1 MARLLRVPAIS
12 AGASEAVLATWPLA
26 ENVPYAATD
35 VIATVETEKAVVDI
49 EAEEDGVILRRL
61 VGEGANVAVGQPI
74 ALLGAPGEP
83 AGDIDEMLRAHGV
96 AAGPPPAAPT
106 APAAPAAPAGSP
118 VSSAPSAGSP
128 ASGAD
133 LVRAA
138 PAGNGQP
145 QGPGPHDAEQA
156 GALQAGALRAGAQR
170 IFVSPLA
177 RRLARDSALDLRAIA
192 GTGPNGRI
200 MRRDVEQA
208 MRAIGRAPAAAT
220 GWLAEP
226 ALQPS
231 PAVTT
236 GTAEGAAAGWPT
248 PVAPAAPPA
257 AAGHTAIAHSR
268 VRQAI
273 ASRLTES
280 KRTVPHFYLSGSARA
295 GKLLRLRAELN
306 DGTSPVRVSVNDLVV
321 KAVARAHQLVPA
333 MNVIWTPEALL
344 SYSSVDVGVAV
355 ASPRGRVT
363 PGLRSAARYPI
374 SALSAAVADLV
385 DRAGAGRLQQR
396 ELEGGTT
403 CVTNLGMF
411 GVEEFSAI
419 INPPQSSI
427 IAVGAIHDAPVVK
440 KGKLGVGAVMR
451 VTLSVDHRAADGTT
465 AAEWMKA
472 FVALIEHP
480 AQILA

>member
-1 MARLLRVPAIS
+1 MARLLRVPAIA
-12 AGASEAVLATWPLA
+12 AGASEAVLAAWPLA
-26 ENVPYAATD
+26 ENVPYAAAD
-35 VIATVETEKAVVDI
+35 VIATVETEKAIVDI

-74 ALLGAPGEP
+74 ALLGAPGEA
-83 AGDIDEMLRAHGV
+83 AGDIDEMLRAQGV
-96 AAGPPPAAPT
+96 
-106 APAAPAAPAGSP
+106 APAAAAPAGSP
-118 VSSAPSAGSP
+118 VSSPPSAGSP

-138 PAGNGQP
+138 PAGNGQR
-145 QGPGPHDAEQA
+145 QGPGPHRDAEQA
-156 GALQAGALRAGAQR
+156 GAQRAGTQR

-177 RRLARDSALDLRAIA
+177 RRLAREGALDLRAIA

-208 MRAIGRAPAAAT
+208 MRAVGP
-220 GWLAEP
+220 
-226 ALQPS
+226 
-231 PAVTT
+231 
-236 GTAEGAAAGWPT
+236 
-248 PVAPAAPPA
+248 APAAPQTA
-257 AAGHTAIAHSR
+257 APQTAAPLAAALAPAGHTAIAHSR

-306 DGTSPVRVSVNDLVV
+306 EGTGPARVSVNDLVI

-344 SYSSVDVGVAV
+344 SYDSVDIGVAV
-355 ASPRGRVT
+355 ASPRGLVT
-363 PGLRSAARYPI
+363 PVLRAAERYPV
-374 SALSAAVADLV
+374 SALAVAVADLV

-411 GVEEFSAI
+411 GVEQFAAI

-427 IAVGAIHDAPVVK
+427 LAVGAIHDAPVVK

-451 VTLSVDHRAADGTT
+451 VTLSADHRAIDGAT

>member
-26 ENVPYAATD
+26 ENVPYTAAD
-35 VIATVETEKAVVDI
+35 VIATVETEKAIVDI

-74 ALLGAPGEP
+74 ALLGAPGEA
-83 AGDIDEMLRAHGV
+83 AGDIDEMLRAQGV
-96 AAGPPPAAPT
+96 
-106 APAAPAAPAGSP
+106 APAAAAPAGSP
-118 VSSAPSAGSP
+118 VSSPPSAGSP

-138 PAGNGQP
+138 PAGNGQR
-145 QGPGPHDAEQA
+145 QGPGPHRDAEQA
-156 GALQAGALRAGAQR
+156 GAQRAGTQR

-177 RRLARDSALDLRAIA
+177 RRLAREGALDLRAIA

-208 MRAIGRAPAAAT
+208 MRAVGP
-220 GWLAEP
+220 
-226 ALQPS
+226 
-231 PAVTT
+231 
-236 GTAEGAAAGWPT
+236 
-248 PVAPAAPPA
+248 APAAPQTA
-257 AAGHTAIAHSR
+257 APQTAAPLAAALAPAGHTAIAHSR

-306 DGTSPVRVSVNDLVV
+306 EGTGPARVSVNDLVI

-344 SYSSVDVGVAV
+344 SYDSVDIGVAV
-355 ASPRGRVT
+355 ASPRGLVT
-363 PGLRSAARYPI
+363 PVLRAAERYPV
-374 SALSAAVADLV
+374 SALAVAVADLV

-411 GVEEFSAI
+411 GVEQFAAI

-427 IAVGAIHDAPVVK
+427 LAVGAIHDAPVVK
-440 KGKLGVGAVMR
+440 KGKLRVGAVMR
-451 VTLSVDHRAADGTT
+451 VTLSADHRAIDGAT

>member
-1 MARLLRVPAIS
+1 MARLLRVPAIA
-12 AGASEAVLATWPLA
+12 AGASEAVLAAWPLA
-26 ENVPYAATD
+26 ENVPYAAAD
-35 VIATVETEKAVVDI
+35 VIATVETEKAIVDI

-74 ALLGAPGEP
+74 ALLGAPGEA
-83 AGDIDEMLRAHGV
+83 AGDIDEMLRAQGV
-96 AAGPPPAAPT
+96 
-106 APAAPAAPAGSP
+106 APAAAAPAGSP
-118 VSSAPSAGSP
+118 VSSPPSAGSP

-138 PAGNGQP
+138 PAGNGQR
-145 QGPGPHDAEQA
+145 QGPGPHRDAEQA
-156 GALQAGALRAGAQR
+156 GAQRAGTQR

-177 RRLARDSALDLRAIA
+177 RRLAREGALDLRAIA

-208 MRAIGRAPAAAT
+208 MRAVGP
-220 GWLAEP
+220 
-226 ALQPS
+226 
-231 PAVTT
+231 
-236 GTAEGAAAGWPT
+236 
-248 PVAPAAPPA
+248 APAAPQTA
-257 AAGHTAIAHSR
+257 APLAAALAPAGHTAIAHSR

-306 DGTSPVRVSVNDLVV
+306 EGTGPARVSVNDLVI

-344 SYSSVDVGVAV
+344 SYDSVDIGVAV
-355 ASPRGRVT
+355 ASPRGLVT
-363 PGLRSAARYPI
+363 PVLRAAERYPV
-374 SALSAAVADLV
+374 SALAVAVADLV

-411 GVEEFSAI
+411 GVEQFAAI

-427 IAVGAIHDAPVVK
+427 LAVGAIHDAPVVK

-451 VTLSVDHRAADGTT
+451 VTLSADHRAIDGAT

>member
-26 ENVPYAATD
+26 ENVPYAAAD
-35 VIATVETEKAVVDI
+35 VIATVETEKAIVDI

-74 ALLGAPGEP
+74 ALLGAPGEA
-83 AGDIDEMLRAHGV
+83 AGDIDEMLRAQGV
-96 AAGPPPAAPT
+96 
-106 APAAPAAPAGSP
+106 APAAAAPAGSP
-118 VSSAPSAGSP
+118 VSSPPSAGSP

-138 PAGNGQP
+138 PAGNGQR
-145 QGPGPHDAEQA
+145 QGPGPHRDAEQA
-156 GALQAGALRAGAQR
+156 GAQRAGTQR

-177 RRLARDSALDLRAIA
+177 RRLAREGALDLRAIA

-208 MRAIGRAPAAAT
+208 MRAVGP
-220 GWLAEP
+220 
-226 ALQPS
+226 
-231 PAVTT
+231 
-236 GTAEGAAAGWPT
+236 
-248 PVAPAAPPA
+248 APAAPLTA
-257 AAGHTAIAHSR
+257 APQTAAPLAAALAPAGHTAIAHSR

-306 DGTSPVRVSVNDLVV
+306 EGTGPARVSVNDLVI

-344 SYSSVDVGVAV
+344 SYDSVDIGVAV
-355 ASPRGRVT
+355 ASPRGLVT
-363 PGLRSAARYPI
+363 PVLRAAERYPV
-374 SALSAAVADLV
+374 SALAVAVADLV

-411 GVEEFSAI
+411 GVEQFSAI

-427 IAVGAIHDAPVVK
+427 LAVGAIHDAPVVK

-451 VTLSVDHRAADGTT
+451 VTLSADHRAIDGAT

>member
-26 ENVPYAATD
+26 ENVPYAAAD
-35 VIATVETEKAVVDI
+35 VIATVETEKAIVDI

-74 ALLGAPGEP
+74 ALLGAPGEA
-83 AGDIDEMLRAHGV
+83 AGDIDEMLRAQGV
-96 AAGPPPAAPT
+96 
-106 APAAPAAPAGSP
+106 APAAAAPAGSP
-118 VSSAPSAGSP
+118 VSSPPSAGSP

-138 PAGNGQP
+138 PAGNGQR
-145 QGPGPHDAEQA
+145 QGPGPHRDAEQA
-156 GALQAGALRAGAQR
+156 GAQRAGTQR

-177 RRLARDSALDLRAIA
+177 RRLAREGALDLRAIA

-208 MRAIGRAPAAAT
+208 MRAVGP
-220 GWLAEP
+220 
-226 ALQPS
+226 
-231 PAVTT
+231 
-236 GTAEGAAAGWPT
+236 
-248 PVAPAAPPA
+248 APAAPQTA
-257 AAGHTAIAHSR
+257 APQTAAPLAAALAPAGHTAIAHSR

-306 DGTSPVRVSVNDLVV
+306 EGTGPARVSVNDLVI

-344 SYSSVDVGVAV
+344 SYDSVDIGVAV
-355 ASPRGRVT
+355 ASPRGLVT
-363 PGLRSAARYPI
+363 PVLRAAERYPV
-374 SALSAAVADLV
+374 SALAVAVADLV

-411 GVEEFSAI
+411 GVEQFSAI

-427 IAVGAIHDAPVVK
+427 LAVGAIHDAPVVK
-440 KGKLGVGAVMR
+440 KGKLRVGAVMR
-451 VTLSVDHRAADGTT
+451 VTLSADHRAIDGAT